1 MTRRLGTLA
10 VLATTQVVALVLA
23 HELVYLARYG
33 SRYGEALVHAGH
45 GESWTAAATL
55 VVSLGL
61 VLAFVAG
68 ARLAYV
74 GALVRRAGARPGPAS
89 RLELAPLLRAWLR
102 NAVVLSIVTVG
113 LLTIQENVEHG
124 AAGLATSGPLLLL
137 TPEYAGGLW
146 IALGVAIAVAFV
158 VALFDWRRRILL
170 ARLRDAR
177 AGNPRRAGTKLRP
190 ASTVDRPAGSI
201 LGRHSALRAPPA
213 AALA

>member
-1 MTRRLGTLA
+1 MSRRIGTLA

-23 HELVYLARYG
+23 HELVFLARYG

-55 VVSLGL
+55 VVVLGL
-61 VLAFVAG
+61 VLAVVAG
-68 ARLAYV
+68 ARLAYL
-74 GALVRRAGARPGPAS
+74 GALVRRTGARRGVTS
-89 RLELAPLLRAWLR
+89 SLDLGPLLRAWLR

-113 LLTIQENVEHG
+113 LLTIQENLEHG

-158 VALFDWRRRILL
+158 VALFEWRRRILL
-170 ARLRDAR
+170 ARLDAAHTR
-177 AGNPRRAGTKLRP
+177 SPRRAGTRPRP

-213 AALA
+213 AVLA